1 MSQIALGHSDAH
13 EADSTAA
20 PHVQARALLRE
31 EAVSP
36 PAGGMLMAGLL
47 FAGAVAIVA
56 TLLLGA
62 ANKENAT
69 QALAAYHAGTMYAV
83 SLAVG
88 AMGFVMI
95 LQQFNAGWSALIR
108 RQLENVASVMPV
120 CLVLFLPVMFLA
132 GPLHLFHWMSVD
144 PAHDP
149 LMDAKKAFL
158 NVPFWVIR
166 ALVYFGAWIGL
177 SLALYRLSRDQD
189 ESGDKWLTA
198 RARRMSSWGILVFAF
213 SSAFAGFDW
222 LMGLDFT
229 WYSTMF
235 GVRFFAGCI
244 IAVTALWIV
253 LLGMLRV
260 RGKLEGVVT
269 AEHFHDLGKLLLSFT
284 VFWAY
289 IGFSEYFLIWY
300 ANIPEEGWFFQVRQ
314 QHGWRNVFLLLAFG
328 HFVLPFLVLLF
339 RASKRRLPILMSVA
353 VWILLMHA
361 VELFFIVMP
370 NLESKAADPM
380 SNLWLD
386 VIGMAGP
393 ICLFLGAVLW
403 RVRSGP
409 LVPLKD
415 PRLHESLEHKN
426 YV

>member
-13 EADSTAA
+13 EVGSDAA
-20 PHVQARALLRE
+20 PHVKARALLRE
-31 EAVSP
+31 EAVAP
-36 PAGGMLMAGLL
+36 PAGGMLSAGLL
-47 FAGAVAIVA
+47 FAGAVAIIA
-56 TLLLGA
+56 TLILAAATEGA
-62 ANKENAT
+62 GT
-69 QALAAYHAGTMYAV
+69 QALAAYHSGVMFAV

-88 AMGFVMI
+88 ALGFVMM
-95 LQQFNAGWSALIR
+95 LQQFNAGWSAVIR
-108 RQLENVASVMPV
+108 RQLENVASVVPV
-120 CLVLFLPVMFLA
+120 CFVLFLPVLFLA
-132 GPLHLFHWMSVD
+132 KPLHLFHWMHID

-149 LMDAKKAFL
+149 LLEAKKEYL
-158 NVPFWVIR
+158 NFGFWAVR
-166 ALVYFGAWIGL
+166 ALIYFVAWTGL
-177 SLALYRLSRDQD
+177 SLAMYRLSRAQD
-189 ESGDKWLTA
+189 ETGDKWLTA
-198 RARRMSSWGILVFAF
+198 RARRISSWGLLVFAF
-213 SSAFAGFDW
+213 TSAFAAFDW
-222 LMGLDFT
+222 LMAMDFT
-229 WYSTMF
+229 WFSTMF
-235 GVRFFAGCI
+235 GVRFFAGCLI
-244 IAVTALWIV
+244 GVTALCIV
-253 LLGMLRV
+253 LLGMLRM

-269 AEHFHDLGKLLLSFT
+269 VEHFHDLGKLLLSFT

-314 QHGWRNVFLLLAFG
+314 QNGWRNVFLLLAIG

-339 RASKRRLPILMSVA
+339 RASKRRLPILMGVA
-353 VWILLMHA
+353 VWVLLMHA
-361 VELFFIVMP
+361 VEAFFIVMP
-370 NLESKAADPM
+370 NFENKRASVT